1 MFKLFTSFKDV
12 KRKIN
17 VNGIGL
23 GLVIS
28 RMIVDK
34 FNGKIDFT
42 STYKHG
48 STFFFTFE
56 HVPYSNEELQQIN
69 NNPIINIIKNKT
81 SSKTIG
87 LDRD

>member
-1 MFKLFTSFKDV
+1 MIKISVIDKGIGIKEKDKGKIFKMFHSIKDE

-28 RMIVDK
+28 KMIVQK

-42 STYKHG
+42 STFKKG
-48 STFFFTFE
+48 SVFFFTFE
-56 HVPYSNEELQQIN
+56 HIDFTDHEM
-69 NNPIINIIKNKT
+69 
-81 SSKTIG
+81 
-87 LDRD
+87 